1 MKDKLVTL
9 FGGGGFIGRYTAQA
23 LLRAGARVRIAQ
35 RDPRAAWYLKPLGG
49 LGQTQF
55 VASDL
60 RHADSVARAVAGADA
75 VVNLVGI
82 LKGDFNGVHAEGAA
96 HVAKAARA
104 AGADALVHVSA
115 LGANATTASRYGRSK
130 AEGETRVRAAFPE
143 ATILRPSTVFGRE
156 DGLTNRI
163 AGLIRMLPVV
173 PVIAGSTRLQP
184 VFAVDVADAI
194 VASLSTGST
203 AGQTLALGG
212 PEVVDMQALYT
223 HIASWIDRGPALIT
237 VPDGLASL
245 ATRLGGWVPGAP
257 MTHDQWL
264 MLQQNYVVGA
274 EADGLSLLGITP
286 TPMAAVAPDW
296 LVQYRRRGRF
306 ALTKTPA

>member
-1 MKDKLVTL
+1 MKDRLVTL

-35 RDPRAAWYLKPLGG
+35 RDPRRAWYLKPLGG

-55 VASDL
+55 VAADL

-82 LKGDFNGVHAEGAA
+82 LRGDFNAVHADGAA
-96 HVAKAARA
+96 NVAAAARA
-104 AGADALVHVSA
+104 AGVGALVHISA
-115 LGANATTASRYGRSK
+115 LGAGPSAASRYGRSK
-130 AEGETRVRAAFPE
+130 GEGETRVRAAFPE
-143 ATILRPSTVFGRE
+143 AAIMRPSTAFGRE

-163 AGLIRMLPVV
+163 AALIRMLPVV
-173 PVIAGSTRLQP
+173 PVIAGATRLQP

-194 VASLSTGST
+194 VAALSGSDA

-212 PEVVDMQALYT
+212 PEIMEMRALYAR
-223 HIASWIDRGPALIT
+223 IADWIDRDPAL
-237 VPDGLASL
+237 VAMPGGLAGL
-245 ATRLGGWVPGAP
+245 ATRLGGWAPGAP

-264 MLQQNYVVGA
+264 MLQQDYVVGA
-274 EADGLSLLGITP
+274 EPDGLPLLGITP

-306 ALTKTPA
+306 ALNNMPA